1 MKNDLS
7 KSDYIY
13 HQKGG
18 GWHCSWCFRPGE
30 FQTKLKDAVC
40 GDGIRMGD
48 FDWSVDLIKNLIAKG
63 IWFGAHEP
71 PSVPKVPRQLTKK
84 NVPEYAFEHRND
96 KFKYLFHAQQPPETS
111 KEKEI
116 VMPYCSCKGEKKKS
130 IDKIMKSLGPI
141 DKGSLIQLQ
150 RSWCKPC

>member
-1 MKNDLS
+1 
-7 KSDYIY
+7 
-13 HQKGG
+13 
-18 GWHCSWCFRPGE
+18 
-30 FQTKLKDAVC
+30 
-40 GDGIRMGD
+40 MGD
-48 FDWSVDLIKNLIAKG
+48 FDWSVDLIKKLIAKG

>member
-48 FDWSVDLIKNLIAKG
+48 FDWSVDLIKKLIAKG

-71 PSVPKVPRQLTKK
+71 PSVPSASAIDEK

-111 KEKEI
+111 KEKI
-116 VMPYCSCKGEKKKS
+116 VMPYCSCKELRKKS